1 MKLGIK
7 VVSGMAILLASS
19 LVLPVTA
26 QEKQEKKAEEKKS
39 AEPAKAK
46 AEKVSGDIGLLD
58 TEKNYMIVV
67 TKDGKLVTLDYNTK
81 TKATEIKET
90 KVKMAEVGLG
100 STANVEY
107 VTKGEKNFLTKME
120 FTPANRCAPFKSFL
134 MGSNRSNCS
143 TLRSVNRIA
152 DGPVFNAPSRRVCRG
167 CPAARRAPAT
177 CANERR
183 ASARPA
189 AAPARSWRG
198 PDGRRACRFH
208 ESRCSS
214 RARSRLPSR
223 RPARP

>member
-1 MKLGIK
+1 MSANSKIAA
-7 VVSGMAILLASS
+7 AIALLVAGV
-19 LVLPVTA
+19 LALPVIA
-26 QEKQEKKAEEKKS
+26 QEKKADEKKAEEKK

-120 FTPANRCAPFKSFL
+120 FTPAK
-134 MGSNRSNCS
+134 G
-143 TLRSVNRIA
+143 
-152 DGPVFNAPSRRVCRG
+152 
-167 CPAARRAPAT
+167 
-177 CANERR
+177 E
-183 ASARPA
+183 
-189 AAPARSWRG
+189 
-198 PDGRRACRFH
+198 
-208 ESRCSS
+208 
-214 RARSRLPSR
+214 
-223 RPARP
+223 